1 MRLKIKPI
9 GIILIACALLFGCT
23 AGDLDVFEKEKTEEA
38 PSPAIENAE
47 NLDGWH
53 RVDVLGID
61 YYASNKWAEEVSR
74 QDPNWKTVNYPLS
87 NGQYY
92 TISVDEYD
100 TSQEDLDSIA
110 ANTAEELELV
120 YYEADKLLKNYQ
132 IQVEDW
138 SNGEYD
144 GKMISYCTKYYKD
157 YYSGYLEGYKDII
170 QNDTSYG
177 KILILLSEG
186 KTYEFR
192 ITAYRDVEDAFGT
205 FDKLTA
211 SIGK

>member
-1 MRLKIKPI
+1 MRTKIKPI

-23 AGDLDVFEKEKTEEA
+23 AGYKDVFGNAETEEA
-38 PSPAIENAE
+38 PSQAIEKAE
-47 NLDGWH
+47 SLDDWH

-100 TSQEDLDSIA
+100 TSLEDLDTA
-110 ANTAEELELV
+110 AASTAEELELA

-144 GKMISYCTKYYKD
+144 GKMISYCTKYYED
-157 YYSGYLEGYKDII
+157 YYSGYLEGYRDII
-170 QNDTSYG
+170 QNDTSFG
-177 KILILLSEG
+177 KILILLSGG

-192 ITAYRDVEDAFGT
+192 ITAYRDTEEAFGR
-205 FDKLTA
+205 FDMLTA